1 VNDNAFAGPF
11 AKQPRS
17 PLEVLD
23 TVPESVLR
31 RLKQYS
37 GRLATEAVS
46 VMQDRLPFFADLEAS
61 QRASVALVVQTA
73 INNFVEWMQDPHS
86 NVSYTAQA
94 FELVPQDLARRIA
107 LRHSVDM
114 VRVTMEFFEEVV
126 PLLARSEEQLTALTV
141 GILKY
146 SRDLAFT
153 AASSY
158 AEAAEARG
166 TWDSRMEASVVD
178 AVVRGDTGPE
188 LLSRAAALNWDTTAP
203 ATVVVGTPA
212 PDRDGSNG
220 LDGSQRASQD
230 VRDIA
235 AQHGRAALTD
245 VHGTWLVAIVSGHLS
260 PTDKFFGDLLTA
272 FSDGPVVIGPTAPM
286 LTAAYHS
293 ASEAISGMNAV
304 GGWRGAPRPVLA
316 RELLPERALMGDA
329 SAIVALHTD
338 VMGPLAAAG
347 PTLIETLD
355 AYLDCGGAIEAC
367 ARKLFVHPNTVRYRL
382 KRITDFT
389 GRDPTQPRDAYVLRV
404 ASTVGQLDYPAQP
417 SGVGSSAAAPAP
429 LPVRS
434 GIAAPSGR

>member
-245 VHGTWLVAIVSGHLS
+245 VHGTWLVAIVSGQLS
-260 PTDKFFGDLLTA
+260 PTDKFFGNLLTA